1 MKKTRMELLSQLT
14 GLNAFVSKAPIKKK
28 KNWKFPNTHKY
39 WERALASPYLN
50 FTSLRESAPLWL
62 ICRSLCISHHHSLHN
77 WFVFLVIYCRIFEFK
92 ADSRGG
98 FGAFH
103 FFPLVKVWFPWLSFF
118 QFQFLWETQ
127 FCAFLFSV
135 SVSEKHNCVLFC
147 VCFKSEGDFSHRRK
161 LLSCVSV
168 SHFRTPQVTS
178 LSLNLMYNSL
188 YLFIIIVT
196 YNL

>member
-1 MKKTRMELLSQLT
+1 MELLSQLYGIKRVCFKST
-14 GLNAFVSKAPIKKK
+14 KKK

-39 WERALASPYLN
+39 WERAPASPHLN
-50 FTSLRESAPLWL
+50 FTSLRERAPLRL

-77 WFVFLVIYCRIFEFK
+77 WLVFLVIYCGIFEFK
-92 ADSRGG
+92 ADSKGG

-103 FFPLVKVWFPWLSFF
+103 CCVSIGQVWFPWLSY
-118 QFQFLWETQ
+118 FQFLWETQ
-127 FCAFLFSV
+127 I
-135 SVSEKHNCVLFC
+135 
-147 VCFKSEGDFSHRRK
+147 VCFLVFVLRLKREGDFSQRRK
-161 LLSCVSV
+161 CVSV
-168 SHFRTPQVTS
+168 SHFQTPQVTS